1 MTSRIVIIPARGGS
15 KRIPKKNIK
24 DFLGKP
30 IISYTIENA
39 IKSDL
44 FDEIHVST
52 DDDEIFSIVSDLGVK
67 PKFKRSSRLSN
78 DTVPIMDVL
87 RDVQERY
94 EKIEIFYDEIWLLL
108 PCTPLLEVSDLI
120 SASNSFSTTSNCKA
134 MMSVGEYPAPIEW
147 AFNMDN
153 VSQMLSPVQDGSF
166 TKPSQLLQKR
176 FFDTGTFCIFTPEF
190 LKTFK
195 NNDSYK
201 NFHGYLLP
209 RHKAVDIDNIEDWTF
224 AEKLYSATRNKN
236 AS

>member
-30 IISYTIENA
+30 IISYPIENA

-52 DDDEIFSIVSDLGVK
+52 DDDEIFSIVSDLGIK
-67 PKFKRSSRLSN
+67 PKFKRSPRLST

-94 EKIEIFYDEIWLLL
+94 EKIELFFDEIWLLL
-108 PCTPLLEVSDLI
+108 PCTPLLEASDLI
-120 SASNSFSTTSNCKA
+120 SASHSFASTLNCKA

-147 AFNMDN
+147 AFNMDA
-153 VSQMLSPVQDGSF
+153 VSQMLFPVQDGFF
-166 TKPSQLLQKR
+166 TKPSQLLQKS

-190 LKTFK
+190 LKGFK
-195 NNDSYK
+195 SNDSYK

-209 RHKAVDIDNIEDWTF
+209 KHKAVDIDDIDDWIF
-224 AEKLYSATRNKN
+224 AEYLYSATRDKY
-236 AS
+236 A